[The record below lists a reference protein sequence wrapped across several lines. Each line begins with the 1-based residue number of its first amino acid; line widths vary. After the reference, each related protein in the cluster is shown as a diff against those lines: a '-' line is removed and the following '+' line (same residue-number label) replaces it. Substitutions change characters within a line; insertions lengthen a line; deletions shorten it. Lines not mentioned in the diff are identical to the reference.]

1 MRISTSNAVHGWS
14 GVVGPLEAFAGP
26 SIQLLTR
33 SASAS
38 CIQRLCTARGS
49 KSATAAFTAQLA
61 RDRYDCVRDALQG
74 TSIAVGSPLM
84 VLGAEIDN
92 QNRQN
97 MVLRLCMEARGYREI
112 K

>member
-1 MRISTSNAVHGWS
+1 MEKTKVIGTMAKATAVVA
-14 GVVGPLEAFAGP
+14 GV
-26 SIQLLTR
+26 LLTG
-33 SASAS
+33 
-38 CIQRLCTARGS
+38 CTTVS
-49 KSATAAFTAQLA
+49 KWTNDANDANGAVPTAAFTAQLA

-97 MVLRLCMEARGYREI
+97 MVFQLCMEARGYREI